1 MQYGQAFIENLELK
15 NALYIPSFSLSLVSV
30 SKLELQGISVIFN
43 ANSCHIYNTTTKE
56 TIVNTVST
64 NGLSYIDNTPSS
76 FAAVTT
82 KPPRLRSTLPKTS
95 DIIAIWHRRG
105 FLRWISESSLDRLW
119 TAFTD
124 YHISSISVVPSLSGK
139 REMPGFSILTH
150 ELRSCPYD
158 GLQLRSLRY
167 RYFRDFRALLIAV
180 TQPGWLVP
188 IYEACGGQKGD
199 QQQGDRMWYAAHYSF
214 RRVVEPQPY
223 VFCVLCTFKSNDDHR
238 QIWSGLLHQPR
249 RKKGMLKE
257 LWYILYHT
265 AGSCSRPTRFI

>member
-15 NALYIPSFSLSLVSV
+15 NALYIPSFSPSLVSV
-30 SKLELQGISVIFN
+30 SKLALQRISITFN

-82 KPPRLRSTLPKTS
+82 NPPRLRSTLPKTS
-95 DIIAIWHRRG
+95 DTIAIWHRRG

-150 ELRSCPYD
+150 ELRS
-158 GLQLRSLRY
+158 L
-167 RYFRDFRALLIAV
+167 
-180 TQPGWLVP
+180 
-188 IYEACGGQKGD
+188 
-199 QQQGDRMWYAAHYSF
+199 
-214 RRVVEPQPY
+214 
-223 VFCVLCTFKSNDDHR
+223 
-238 QIWSGLLHQPR
+238 
-249 RKKGMLKE
+249 
-257 LWYILYHT
+257 
-265 AGSCSRPTRFI
+265 